1 MDIIEQDINFP
12 IRINKLLSALGIG
25 SRREAD
31 RLIEEDRVI
40 INGNAA
46 RPGDKVEEGDSISID
61 GRTVEL
67 KRKAAPVLLAF
78 NKPRGIVC
86 SSSRAD
92 RAVNIIEYI
101 NYPQRI
107 FPIGMLDKDSHGLI
121 LLTTLGELVNLIYK
135 QRYGH
140 EKEYL
145 VTCKRAVPDE
155 FLEKLSRGVRI
166 KIPVD
171 SGDRACGE
179 KTFEERLTRP
189 CKVYRTGK
197 RSFGIIRTQGY
208 NRQIRRMCAALGN
221 QVDTLKRV
229 RRMNIELLGLPEGK
243 YREIS
248 GHELQEL
255 EELIEKENEKAGD

>member
-1 MDIIEQDINFP
+1 MDSEF
-12 IRINKLLSALGIG
+12 IRINRFLSDMGVC

-31 RLIEEDRVI
+31 RLIDEGRVLVDGAPAVCGMRI
-40 INGNAA
+40 A
-46 RPGDKVEEGDSISID
+46 RGQRVLVD
-61 GRTVEL
+61 GREISPS
-67 KRKAAPVLLAF
+67 KKGRPVLIAF

-107 FPIGMLDKDSHGLI
+107 FPIGRLDKDSQGLI
-121 LLTTLGELVNLIYK
+121 LLTNRGELVNLINK

-197 RSFGIIRTQGY
+197 RSFGIILTQGY

-229 RRMNIELLGLPEGK
+229 RIMNIELLGLPEGK

-255 EELIEKENEKAGD
+255 EELIEKGNEKAGD